1 MENITCKGCQATV
14 DENLEFCSSCG
25 EWLGLKLDNNVDND
39 SIDTNSEINR
49 MRVPKI
55 KCNSCG
61 STNLPSIKNCK
72 ECNSPL
78 VKPLSSYG
86 ATSMPNRKEVPGIRA
101 VFFLALIVPLIAG
114 ASFFYNSR
122 LADDVIEEI
131 STNEQTIIT
140 TTTTTIQSNLKPQ
153 LPISCKASSNFSEDF
168 SCENLFDDSNSMWQ
182 DNQLSCKDASIEFSF
197 SNEIYFEFL
206 VIQNAE
212 KSSSFIRNFKARD
225 IRITTDQNNFEVEKE
240 LENDNFQ
247 QWIDLNTSATTLKI
261 EILSAYPGEELNGQN
276 PFTECAIQEI
286 KFFGKS

>member
-14 DENLEFCSSCG
+14 DKNLEFCSSCG
-25 EWLGLKLDNNVDND
+25 EWLGLKLEDVKDEESAQVNFE
-39 SIDTNSEINR
+39 TTR
-49 MRVPKI
+49 MRIPKL
-55 KCNSCG
+55 KCNNCG
-61 STNLPSIKNCK
+61 STNLPSVKNCK
-72 ECNSPL
+72 DCNAPL

-86 ATSMPNRKEVPGIRA
+86 ATNLPTRKEVPGIRA

-114 ASFFYNSR
+114 ASFFYNNR

-131 STNEQTIIT
+131 SVIEQTTIT
-140 TTTTTIQSNLKPQ
+140 TTSTTVQSNLKPQ
-153 LPISCKASSNFSEDF
+153 LPISCTASSNFNSDF
-168 SCENLFDDSNSMWQ
+168 SCENLFDDANSMWQ
-182 DNQLSCKDASIEFSF
+182 DNELSCKDATLEFTF
-197 SNEIYFEFL
+197 PNPIYFEFI
-206 VIQNAE
+206 VFQNAE

-225 IRITTDQNNFEVEKE
+225 IRITTDQSDFEVEKE

-247 QWIDLNTSATTLKI
+247 QWIDLNTSATILKI